1 MKSTTSKGRMYERD
15 GNPLDMPKLLA
26 GLDGVCYVTRQA
38 VHTVGA
44 VKNAEEH

>member
-1 MKSTTSKGRMYERD
+1 MYERD

-26 GLDGVCYVTRQA
+26 GLDGVAITRQA

-44 VKNAEEH
+44 VKNVEEPSKKLLNIQL